1 MEIYINPPKDH
12 WPAIL
17 ARPQTDLSGIRD
29 DVLSILETVRKD
41 GDRALKDYTLNF
53 DKVEL
58 RVFQL
63 SPDEIRNSGQVI
75 SESLKEAVAVAR
87 SNIERFHRNQ
97 KPEALVINTMP
108 GVKCWLKHEPIE
120 KVGLYIPG
128 GTAPLLSTVLMLG
141 IPAKIAG
148 CHEII
153 LCSPPDPKGRVHP
166 AIIYCASILGIEK
179 IYRLGG
185 AQAIAAMAYGT
196 ESIPK
201 VDKIFGPGNKY
212 VTLAK
217 QLVSIKDVAID
228 MPAGPSEVAV
238 IADQSADPSFIAADL
253 LSQAEHG
260 ADSQVILV
268 ATQEK
273 IIRRVRAELERQ
285 LEKLPRRKMAALA
298 LRNSR
303 MIVMEDRENILD
315 MINNYAPE
323 HLIIQCRDYDQLAN
337 GIRHAG
343 SVFLGPYT
351 PESAG
356 DYASGTNHTLPTG
369 GYARAYSGIGVES
382 FMKRISY
389 QEISED
395 GLTNLGPA
403 IKAMA
408 EEEGLMAHSMA
419 VDLRLEKLKKS
430 IADD

>member
-1 MEIYINPPKDH
+1 MEIYINPSKDQ

-17 ARPQTDLSGIRD
+17 ARPETDLSGIRD
-29 DVLSILETVRKD
+29 EVLTILEKVRKE
-41 GDRALKDYTLNF
+41 GDSALKKYTLAF

-58 RVFQL
+58 QTLQL
-63 SPDEIRNSGQVI
+63 SAEAIRNSGQEI
-75 SESLKEAVAVAR
+75 SETLKEAIAVAR
-87 SNIERFHRNQ
+87 SNIERFHASQ
-97 KPEALVINTMP
+97 KPEDLIINTMP

-141 IPAKIAG
+141 IPARIAG
-148 CHEII
+148 CQEILI
-153 LCSPPDPKGRVHP
+153 CTPPDTDGRVHP
-166 AIIYCASILGIEK
+166 AILCCAGMLGIEK
-179 IYRLGG
+179 IFRVGG

-201 VDKIFGPGNKY
+201 VDKIFGPGNHY

-217 QLVSIKDVAID
+217 QLVSLGDVAID
-228 MPAGPSEVAV
+228 MPAGPSEVA
-238 IADQSADPSFIAADL
+238 IMADSSADPSFIAADL

-260 ADSQVILV
+260 PDSQVVLI
-268 ATQEK
+268 ATRER
-273 IIRRVRAELERQ
+273 IISRVRAELDKQ
-285 LEKLPRRKMAALA
+285 LARLPRKEMAAGA
-298 LRNSR
+298 LTNSR
-303 MIVMEDRENILD
+303 LIVMEDMEDILE

-323 HLIIQCRDYDQLAN
+323 HLIIQCRDHEALGN
-337 GIRHAG
+337 RIRNAG

-369 GYARAYSGIGVES
+369 GYARAYSGIGLES

-403 IKAMA
+403 IQAMA
-408 EEEGLMAHSMA
+408 AEEKLMAHSLA
-419 VDLRLEKLKKS
+419 VDIRLKKLTEKL
-430 IADD
+430 

>member
-1 MEIYINPPKDH
+1 MEIYINPPKDQ
-12 WPAIL
+12 WPSIL
-17 ARPQTDLSGIRD
+17 ARPETDYSLLRKNVI
-29 DVLSILETVRKD
+29 SILDTVRKE
-41 GDRALKDYTLNF
+41 GDKALRDYTLAF
-53 DKVEL
+53 DHAEL
-58 RVFQL
+58 EEIRL
-63 SPDEIRNSGQVI
+63 PIDEIRVSGQHI
-75 SESLKEAVAVAR
+75 AESLKEAIAIAR
-87 SNIERFHRNQ
+87 SNIERFHKGQ
-97 KPEALVINTMP
+97 KPEDLVINTMP
-108 GVKCWLKHEPIE
+108 GVECRLKHQPID

-141 IPAKIAG
+141 IPARIAG
-148 CHEII
+148 CQEII
-153 LCSPPDPKGRVHP
+153 LCTPPNADGEVHP
-166 AIIYCASILGIEK
+166 AILYCAGILGMDR
-179 IYRLGG
+179 IYRVGG

-201 VDKIFGPGNKY
+201 MDKIFGPGNQF

-217 QLVSIKDVAID
+217 QLVSLEGVAID

-238 IADQSADPSFIAADL
+238 IADNSADPAFIAADL

-260 ADSQVILV
+260 TDSQVILI
-268 ATQEK
+268 ANREK
-273 IIRRVRAELERQ
+273 IITKVRAELNKQ
-285 LEKLPRRKMAALA
+285 LATLPRKEIAEGA

-303 MIVMEDRENILD
+303 MIVMDDMENILD
-315 MINNYAPE
+315 LINYYAPE
-323 HLIIQCRDYDQLAN
+323 HLIIQCRDYEEV
-337 GIRHAG
+337 GSRIRNAG

-369 GYARAYSGIGVES
+369 GYARAYSGIGLES

-408 EEEGLMAHSMA
+408 EEEELMAHSIA
-419 VDLRLEKLKKS
+419 VDIRLKKL
-430 IADD
+430 AEKC